1 MDDIEFT
8 PYKHKVTPYK
18 TRTGIEI
25 GKFYMP
31 PAGKPMSFDEELIQL
46 AFIEDRGYI
55 LREKLKNLAVMIGV
69 CGGVLAL
76 MFLTRN

>member
-1 MDDIEFT
+1 MDKDTTE
-8 PYKHKVTPYK
+8 PVKVTPY
-18 TRTGIEI
+18 RTSKGIEI
-25 GKFYMP
+25 GKFYIP

-55 LREKLKNLAVMIGV
+55 LKEKLKNLAVMVSV

>member
-1 MDDIEFT
+1 LD
-8 PYKHKVTPYK
+8 KSKVTPYK
-18 TRTGIEI
+18 TKTGIEI
-25 GKFYMP
+25 GKFYTP
-31 PAGKPMSFDEELIQL
+31 PSGKNMSFDEELIQM

-55 LREKLKNLAVMIGV
+55 LKEKLKNLAVMIGV

>member
-1 MDDIEFT
+1 MDKDTTEVKIT
-8 PYKHKVTPYK
+8 PYR

-25 GKFYMP
+25 GKFYIP

-55 LREKLKNLAVMIGV
+55 LKENLKNLAVMVSV
-69 CGGVLAL
+69 CGAVLAL